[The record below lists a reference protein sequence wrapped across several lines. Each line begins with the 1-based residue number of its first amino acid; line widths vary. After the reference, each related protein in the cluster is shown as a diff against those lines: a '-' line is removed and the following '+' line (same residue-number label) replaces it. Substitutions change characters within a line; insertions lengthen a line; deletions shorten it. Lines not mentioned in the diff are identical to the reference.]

1 MIAGFLR
8 ARLGYVR
15 IGQKMAL
22 TVEIEHLFGNLEPF
36 VHEYGAAAV
45 MVILTFESLGAPLPG
60 ESVLVFAA
68 VLAGR
73 GELQLAPLML
83 WAWTGA
89 VLGDNIGYL
98 IGRRLGRAI
107 VLRYGAKIGINGD
120 RLSRVEAFFKRYGPV
135 TVAFAR
141 FLNILRQ
148 LNGVVAGML
157 KMEWKRF
164 LLFNA
169 LGGALWVSLWTLAGF
184 YLGEHVS
191 DIKVIAHDL
200 EHAGMI
206 LGVGVLIA
214 ALLYMF
220 WRLRHAG

>member
-1 MIAGFLR
+1 
-8 ARLGYVR
+8 
-15 IGQKMAL
+15 MAV
-22 TVEIEHLFGNLEPF
+22 TGGIEHLFGNLEPF
-36 VHEYGAAAV
+36 VHTYGAAAV
-45 MVILTFESLGAPLPG
+45 MVILTFESLGLPLPG
-60 ESVLVFAA
+60 ESVLIIAS

-73 GELQLAPLML
+73 GELSLLPLML
-83 WAWTGA
+83 GAWAGA

-98 IGRRLGRAI
+98 IGSRLGRAI
-107 VLRYGAKIGINGD
+107 VLRYGAKIGINAD
-120 RLSRVEAFFKRYGPV
+120 RLNRVEAFFKRYGPV

-141 FLNILRQ
+141 FVTVLRQ

-164 LLFNA
+164 FFFNA

-200 EHAGMI
+200 EHAGAI
-206 LGVGVLIA
+206 LGLGVLIA
-214 ALLYMF
+214 ALVYGF
-220 WRLRHAG
+220 WRLRNAS